1 MATTTSAS
9 HPLLPS
15 VELSLLNSYVLMLLG
30 MPSSMRDLEVLL
42 FAQVCFSV
50 LASCSTD
57 VLDLAGS
64 RRVSTLLSLLE
75 LRLRRP
81 SLSRRH
87 LLLPSRPLLM
97 QLQLLSRRGLLHRLL
112 RSFISLI
119 SLRRL
124 RRRSRWQLRTAT
136 STEETRSSVST
147 SRPRRCSI
155 VLAGWSWGRDTFSRR
170 GG

>member
-1 MATTTSAS
+1 MLLMKLITPTTADTMRIAKFFLMMPMMSTLATEIACWARTAMATTTSAP

-42 FAQVCFSV
+42 FAQDCFSV

-57 VLDLAGS
+57 VLDPAGS
-64 RRVSTLLSLLE
+64 RRVSTLLGLLE

-124 RRRSRWQLRTAT
+124 RRRSR
-136 STEETRSSVST
+136 
-147 SRPRRCSI
+147 
-155 VLAGWSWGRDTFSRR
+155 
-170 GG
+170 